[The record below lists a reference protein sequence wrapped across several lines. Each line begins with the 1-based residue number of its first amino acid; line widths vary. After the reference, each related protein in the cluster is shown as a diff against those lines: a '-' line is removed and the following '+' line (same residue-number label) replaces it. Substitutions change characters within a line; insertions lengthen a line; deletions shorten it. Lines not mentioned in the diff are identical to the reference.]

1 MAPDPEPAGPAPPAQ
16 AAPPAQPPQPAP
28 PGPPGPPGPLR
39 PEEERIF
46 ATLIHLSGLLWLLS
60 FPGIVGVLLI
70 WLLKRDQSA
79 FVDAHGKEAMN
90 FQISFLI
97 YGIALTALALMGFVL
112 TFIVVGLFLFIPAV
126 VASIGLIVLQVVTAI
141 LGAVEANRGGHYR
154 YPLTIRFLH

>member
-1 MAPDPEPAGPAPPAQ
+1 MAPDPEPTTGPAQLPA
-16 AAPPAQPPQPAP
+16 
-28 PGPPGPPGPLR
+28 PGPPGPPRPLR

-46 ATLIHLSGLLWLLS
+46 GTLIHLSGLLWLLS

-79 FVDAHGKEAMN
+79 FVDAHGKEALN

-97 YGIALTALALMGFVL
+97 YGMGLTALAIVGFVL
-112 TFIVVGLFLFIPAV
+112 TFVIVGIFLFIPAV

-141 LGAVEANRGGHYR
+141 LGAIEANRGGYYR
-154 YPLTIRFLH
+154 YPLTLRFIH

>member
-1 MAPDPEPAGPAPPAQ
+1 MTSEPASSPDHPPS
-16 AAPPAQPPQPAP
+16 

-79 FVDAHGKEAMN
+79 FVDTHGKEALN

-97 YGIALTALALMGFVL
+97 YGVGLAALTLVGFVL
-112 TFIVVGLFLFIPAV
+112 TFIVVGLFLFIPAI
-126 VASIGLIVLQVVTAI
+126 VASIGLLVLQVVTAI
-141 LGAVEANRGGHYR
+141 LGAVEANRGGTYR
-154 YPLTIRFLH
+154 YPLAIRFIH

>member
-1 MAPDPEPAGPAPPAQ
+1 MTSEPARSPSQPPPAPS
-16 AAPPAQPPQPAP
+16 
-28 PGPPGPPGPLR
+28 GPLR

-79 FVDAHGKEAMN
+79 FVDAHGKEALN

-97 YGIALTALALMGFVL
+97 YGIALTALALVGFVL
-112 TFIVVGLFLFIPAV
+112 TFVIVGIFLFIPAV

-141 LGAVEANRGGHYR
+141 LGAVEANRGGYYR
-154 YPLTIRFLH
+154 YPLAIRFIH

>member
-1 MAPDPEPAGPAPPAQ
+1 MAPDPEPT
-16 AAPPAQPPQPAP
+16 AAPAQPGQSAQTP
-28 PGPPGPPGPLR
+28 PGPPGPPRPLR

-46 ATLIHLSGLLWLLS
+46 GTLIHLSGLLWLLS

-79 FVDAHGKEAMN
+79 FVDAHGKEALN

-97 YGIALTALALMGFVL
+97 YGIGLTALAIVGFVL
-112 TFIVVGLFLFIPAV
+112 TFVIVGIFLFIPAV

-141 LGAVEANRGGHYR
+141 LGAIEANRGGYYR
-154 YPLTIRFLH
+154 YPLTLRFIH